1 MDKAKKKLLKR
12 YIAWISLVALTALLA
27 VMPLLARQEEEADGP
42 VASILSATV
51 QEGSVEAALHGGG
64 TLSAGNAMDITIP
77 AGVKIESFLVKN
89 GDTVTKGTP
98 VALVDTVSLMNA
110 IVSVQESMDYL
121 QKQIVAAGDD
131 TVGSTISATAGGH
144 IKEVYAQQG
153 DSVQDVMIRHGALA
167 VLSLDGRMA
176 VRIERK
182 TALAAGDTVC
192 VTLADGTEISGRVE
206 SSLDGAVIVSME
218 DKDYPIGENVT
229 VTTEDGDRV
238 GSGELYVH
246 NAWKATA
253 FTGTV
258 QTVYARED
266 TDVHSGATLFTL
278 TDTDFSGH
286 LESLA
291 SLHRE
296 YEELLQEMFQMY
308 ESGCITAPCDGVVS
322 GVDSD
327 SPWLLSAAQAE
338 QEWFPELLSQEE
350 EKGWT
355 VILLS
360 GSVCSQ
366 NPEKGL
372 CSAETHLEG
381 CYYFCTGGKNC
392 TATKHNADC
401 YFYCS
406 HTDDCDAPVHEP
418 GCPHYC
424 TNAAGCPGKFHQD
437 SCPEKCTGTDKCL
450 ASAGNHLSNCPQRC
464 KQAAGCTVKN
474 HEDSCPEICTNGD
487 DCLAIVF
494 GNHEETCPQ
503 RCQNLTGC
511 TAKLHLDTCPDRPY
525 EEFIGKVGVVN
536 LVDQENGAL
545 QLSIVNTTSPI
556 VKDNHK
562 WNYGTLDVKKA
573 SGAVPDKNNVYYYS
587 EGSFSEGDI
596 VVIAYRE
603 DGTYTI
609 VNTGNSKKASGGMGG
624 MGFGGFGFYGGMA
637 GGSGGLSM
645 DTLFSLDGNVLM
657 TVTEQ
662 EVMTLTVTLD
672 EHDISKVSIGQS
684 AVVEVAALKGQS
696 FDAEITDIGTF
707 GTSNGGSSK
716 FTAELTIPMEQ
727 DMLAG
732 MNATA
737 VIPLYTKME
746 VLTIPAA
753 ALVETVDGTCV
764 YTALDPET
772 GEPASQVSVT
782 TGISDGTTVEILSG
796 LKKGDTIYYS
806 YYDTLELDHTAKTE
820 LDFSFG

>member
-64 TLSAGNAMDITIP
+64 TLSAGNVMDITIP

-131 TVGSTISATAGGH
+131 TVGNTISATAGGH

-206 SSLDGAVIVSME
+206 SSLDGTVIVSME

-229 VTTEDGDRV
+229 VTTDDGDRV

-338 QEWFPELLSQEE
+338 QEWFPEPLSREE

-355 VILLS
+355 VMLLS
-360 GSVCSQ
+360 GSTPAVCDGTAKEA
-366 NPEKGL
+366 NICTAKAG
-372 CSAETHLEG
+372 THISG
-381 CYYFCTGGKNC
+381 CYYYCTGQVNC
-392 TATKHNADC
+392 TAKPGEHTNCLSQCKSSRIVGECGNSVHKKDCIDGCISSDGNTVCSSEIHRSDCIESCESSDGKADCPATKHHKTDCVEACTKAADC
-401 YFYCS
+401 PA
-406 HTDDCDAPVHEP
+406 APN
-418 GCPHYC
+418 HY
-424 TNAAGCPGKFHQD
+424 
-437 SCPEKCTGTDKCL
+437 
-450 ASAGNHLSNCPQRC
+450 
-464 KQAAGCTVKN
+464 
-474 HEDSCPEICTNGD
+474 
-487 DCLAIVF
+487 
-494 GNHEETCPQ
+494 ETC
-503 RCQNLTGC
+503 LTHC
-511 TAKLHLDTCPDRPY
+511 DESENCAALHHKETCYMASLIFKGKASWIQQVGIDGLVVKQDTVTTYQFTTGPS
-525 EEFIGKVGVVN
+525 G
-536 LVDQENGAL
+536 L
-545 QLSIVNTTSPI
+545 QLIYPTSLNTSTLIEENTIKLNNPSQYSKGDVI
-556 VKDNHK
+556 LQWDAYQNGTWVKSGVTVYTN
-562 WNYGTLDVKKA
+562 LPVKS
-573 SGAVPDKNNVYYYS
+573 SGS
-587 EGSFSEGDI
+587 
-596 VVIAYRE
+596 
-603 DGTYTI
+603 
-609 VNTGNSKKASGGMGG
+609 MGG
-624 MGFGGFGFYGGMA
+624 MGFGGFSFFGGMA
-637 GGSGGLSM
+637 GGSSGLSM

-672 EHDISKVSIGQS
+672 EHDIRKVSIGQS